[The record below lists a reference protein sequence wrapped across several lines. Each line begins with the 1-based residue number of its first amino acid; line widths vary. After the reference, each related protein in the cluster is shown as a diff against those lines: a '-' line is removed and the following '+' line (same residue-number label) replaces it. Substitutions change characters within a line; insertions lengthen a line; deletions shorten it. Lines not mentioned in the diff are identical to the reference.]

1 MIDSTVRGLA
11 VPVPPKR
18 TLGQSLLI
26 VGKNFL
32 LALKIAET

>member
-1 MIDSTVRGLA
+1 MTDSTVRVVV
-11 VPVPPKR
+11 VPVPPKM

-32 LALKIAET
+32 LSLKIAEA